1 MIQVKCSG
9 STTVRL
15 EELTPLQGALKH
27 RTQEDIDELRAS
39 LVEKGL
45 LQPFV
50 RWNGFI
56 IDGHGRH
63 TALMQMSAQDPSI
76 LVYDWPVIEVI
87 ADDLA
92 TAKDAL
98 LEINTRYGK
107 ITPKGLEA
115 FLKDVPVVKVPAAL
129 GIRVPQAALPSHVV
143 QHKTHAIIKLRIE
156 KEKVSDFTSIL
167 KELSYVEIV

>member
-1 MIQVKCSG
+1 MIEVKCSG
-9 STTVRL
+9 ASTVRL
-15 EELTPLQGALKH
+15 DDLTPLQGALKH

-39 LVEKGL
+39 LTEKGL

-63 TALMQMSAQDPSI
+63 TALMQMSAQDPEI
-76 LVYDWPVIEVI
+76 LNYEWPVIDVD
-87 ADDLA
+87 APDLA

-107 ITPKGLEA
+107 ITPKGLES
-115 FLKDVPVVKVPAAL
+115 FLRDVPAVKVPVAL
-129 GIRVPQAALPSHVV
+129 GIRVPQSALPTHVV